1 MNDFSQWKFVWFQ
14 LRIIDRKHIQSK
26 LDMFDQDKTNL
37 QKWMIFRTEILFA
50 FNYEFMIINTFNF
63 RLDMLD
69 QDKKDLKI
77 MTGIESTNSY

>member
-1 MNDFSQWKFVWFQ
+1 
-14 LRIIDRKHIQSK
+14 
-26 LDMFDQDKTNL
+26 
-37 QKWMIFRTEILFA
+37 MIFRTEILFA

-77 MTGIESTNSY
+77 MTEIESTNSF

>member
-69 QDKKDLKI
+69 QDKKDLEI